1 MGRVELRS
9 RRRDAVTPWM
19 AWGGAVAGFLAWGCG
34 FDQRWV
40 RFFCGGRMPP
50 RLGQGPRFAWRF
62 TKSWG
67 HPVPT
72 KSPTPSMPPPT
83 TEGRRGGQERGLP
96 RYARPPGSLRL
107 AISAALRFSCPHRN
121 KTRRSRQT
129 LPHRESISQ
138 VFDHHSTRG
147 SSSLLGF
154 QAAVPRS
161 FHDADKS
168 VHAPVCH
175 GASLRLAATRGVGSC
190 FQAAAPRSFHDA
202 GKSAHAPVCHGAS
215 LRLAATRG
223 VGSCFQAAAPRSFH
237 DAGKS
242 AHAPVCH
249 GASLR
254 LAATRGVGSCFQAAA
269 PRSSHDAGKS
279 VHAPVCHGDFGDCTR
294 DQAQTPRFAASRLSA
309 NQQRG
314 TGNAEP

>member
-1 MGRVELRS
+1 M
-9 RRRDAVTPWM
+9 
-19 AWGGAVAGFLAWGCG
+19 AGFLAWGCG

-72 KSPTPSMPPPT
+72 KRPTSSMPPT

-96 RYARPPGSLRL
+96 RYARPAGSLRL

-129 LPHRESISQ
+129 LPYRESISQ

-147 SSSLLGF
+147 SSSLL
-154 QAAVPRS
+154 R
-161 FHDADKS
+161 
-168 VHAPVCH
+168 
-175 GASLRLAATRGVGSC
+175 
-190 FQAAAPRSFHDA
+190 FQAAAPRLVSIA
-202 GKSAHAPVCHGAS
+202 GRSAHAPG
-215 LRLAATRG
+215 LPRRLWRW
-223 VGSCFQAAAPRSFH
+223 SCVI
-237 DAGKS
+237 K
-242 AHAPVCH
+242 
-249 GASLR
+249 
-254 LAATRGVGSCFQAAA
+254 
-269 PRSSHDAGKS
+269 
-279 VHAPVCHGDFGDCTR
+279 
-294 DQAQTPRFAASRLSA
+294 FAASAHLLLLTSHFSLLTSPPPQTR
-309 NQQRG
+309 NREQG